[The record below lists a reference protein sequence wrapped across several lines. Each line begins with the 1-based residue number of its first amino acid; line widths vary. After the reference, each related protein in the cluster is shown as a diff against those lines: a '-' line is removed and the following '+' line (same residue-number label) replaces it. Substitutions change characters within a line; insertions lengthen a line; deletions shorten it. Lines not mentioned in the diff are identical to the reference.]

1 MFPRLALLPIGL
13 FIIWCFV
20 CQRWYVCHIKQACGT
35 EQNEPPPPPVAEDD
49 RPLVFKWSDAT
60 PISRPNFDAVKQGQI
75 DGLGEGQLLEI
86 VGNYFN
92 GEEPPEG
99 YTNMGLARA
108 AQVKALFSP
117 PLDETLIVESSRLI
131 GPAPDGIMGDTLF
144 EAAGFAYK
152 TPPAP
157 EDETV
162 ECIVA
167 NNNSLTILF
176 PYGKA
181 NREVDAQI
189 EDCLQSIV
197 DHLLKTEDTAK
208 IVGHTDDSGSEDF
221 NMKLGLTRAE
231 HIMKLLRNK
240 GIDQS
245 RVVLESRGESSPV
258 SSNATEEGAR
268 LNRRAVLTIVEK

>member
-13 FIIWCFV
+13 FLIWCFV

-35 EQNEPPPPPVAEDD
+35 EQIEPPPPVVEDD
-49 RPLVFKWSDAT
+49 RPMVFKWSDAT
-60 PISRPNFDAVKQGQI
+60 PIARPNFDVIKQSQV

-86 VGNYFN
+86 VGSYFN
-92 GEEPPEG
+92 GEDPPEG
-99 YTNMGLARA
+99 YSNMGLARA
-108 AQVKALFSP
+108 AQVKALFAP

-131 GPAPDGIMGDTLF
+131 DPAPDGIMGDTLF
-144 EAAGFAYK
+144 EAAIYTYK

-157 EDETV
+157 EQDTV

-176 PYGKA
+176 SYGEA
-181 NREVDAQI
+181 NRKVDSQI
-189 EDCLQSIV
+189 EDCLQNIV
-197 DHLLKTEDTAK
+197 AHLMKTEDTAK

-221 NMKLGLTRAE
+221 NMKLGLARAE
-231 HIMKLLRNK
+231 HIQKILDKK
-240 GIDQS
+240 GIDRS
-245 RVVLESRGESSPV
+245 RIVLESKGETNPV
-258 SSNATEEGAR
+258 ASNATEEGSR